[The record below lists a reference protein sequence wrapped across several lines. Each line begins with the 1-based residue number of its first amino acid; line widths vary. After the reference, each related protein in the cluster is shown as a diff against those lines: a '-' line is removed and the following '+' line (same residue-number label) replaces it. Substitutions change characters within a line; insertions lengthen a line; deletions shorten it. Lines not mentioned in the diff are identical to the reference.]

1 MQKIDNVSLIFGDSI
16 TYGLHDE
23 KMCGWV
29 NRVRN
34 KLENE
39 TDNNFI
45 INLGIPGQKSEDIKN
60 RFEIELKNR
69 YNKTD
74 NFVLIYAI
82 GIKDAATLSKYPDHI
97 EMFEENIKNIIKI
110 TKQYTNNIYF
120 IGLLSPDYKKRKEYT
135 KENVLYIDNT
145 IEKICSNEKIEY
157 IKIIDKLKKEY
168 LVDGLHPNS
177 KGHQIIANIV
187 LEKIYGIKGE

>member
-45 INLGIPGQKSEDIKN
+45 INLGIPGQKSEEIKN

-120 IGLLSPDYKKRKEYT
+120 IGLLSPDYKKRKEYI

-187 LEKIYGIKGE
+187 LEKIYGIK